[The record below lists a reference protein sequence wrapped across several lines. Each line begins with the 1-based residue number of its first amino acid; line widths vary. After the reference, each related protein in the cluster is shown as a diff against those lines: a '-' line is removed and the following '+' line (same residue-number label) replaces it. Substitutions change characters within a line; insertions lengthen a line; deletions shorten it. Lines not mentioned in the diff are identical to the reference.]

1 MLKEF
6 VKYFLGKIRAM
17 IANVQCDGETVRKLG

>member
-17 IANVQCDGETVRKLG
+17 IANVQCDGGGVYR